1 MGIFQNDS
9 RNKTPALKILHASRE
24 IRADS
29 RYGMGRVNASL
40 LKGLNQIGIQSDYI
54 CASDMDAASLAQ
66 AAHWRKQLARLCPAD
81 IQPVVHVLVSAWQT
95 GRMAARRAIDQ
106 AYTHLHCHDAVV
118 AAGASHEL
126 AGQRIAWGISEHGF
140 SCVAQALHA
149 YIQPL
154 PRWLRWLLWQ
164 WERRVTRAAN
174 WIVCPT
180 VSGRANLASELK
192 LPIDARWHA
201 IPHARPDLNL
211 PEKRSARRIL
221 GWDQRS
227 RYLLAVGQL
236 IPLKRFEL
244 IIDAMTALPTD
255 WRLVLLGDGDAAPYL
270 ARAERLGIAPPIITA
285 ADDVGPYL
293 AAADAFV
300 SASQTESFG
309 MAILEA
315 MTAGLPIVC
324 TQVGGVSDVVGEA
337 AELAAADGSDLAQR
351 LSTVLA
357 DPAHCT
363 TLAARSRARAEQ
375 WPDQKAVA
383 REYHAMYLAAE
394 TNRR

>member
-1 MGIFQNDS
+1 M
-9 RNKTPALKILHASRE
+9 KILHASRE

-29 RYGMGRVNASL
+29 CYGMGRVNASL
-40 LKGLNQIGIQSDYI
+40 LKGLHQIGIHSDYI

-66 AAHWRKQLARLCPAD
+66 VAYWHKQLARLCPAD

-95 GRMAARRAIDQ
+95 GRMAARQAIDQ

-118 AAGASHEL
+118 AAGASREL

-140 SCVAQALHA
+140 SCVAQSLHA

-164 WERRVTRAAN
+164 WERRVTQAAN

-180 VSGRANLASELK
+180 ASGRTNLASELK
-192 LPIDARWHA
+192 LPIDARWYA
-201 IPHARPDLNL
+201 ISHARPDLNL
-211 PEKRSARRIL
+211 PEKPSARRLL
-221 GWDQRS
+221 GWDPQS

-244 IIDAMTALPTD
+244 IIGAMAALPAN

-270 ARAERLGIAPPIITA
+270 ARAKRLGIAPPIITVT
-285 ADDVGPYL
+285 DDVGPYL

-324 TQVGGVSDVVGEA
+324 THVGGVSDVVGEA

-351 LSTVLA
+351 LSAVLA
-357 DPAHCT
+357 DPAHCA
-363 TLAARSRARAEQ
+363 TLAAKSRARAEQ
-375 WPDQKAVA
+375 WPDWKAVA

-394 TNRR
+394 ANRR